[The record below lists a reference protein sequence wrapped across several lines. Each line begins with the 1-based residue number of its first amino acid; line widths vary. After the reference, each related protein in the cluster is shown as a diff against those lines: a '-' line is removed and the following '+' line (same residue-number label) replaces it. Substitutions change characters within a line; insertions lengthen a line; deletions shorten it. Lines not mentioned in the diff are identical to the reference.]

1 MITGCAPPPQAKWKK
16 IEIRST
22 CIEERG
28 CVPRSSLSAR
38 ISTCVQSCAGRDP
51 GYEMSASNSSVDVE
65 RAVDPERTDPSS
77 LQPSNMIPVTL
88 DVVEE
93 CPEKEGDDD
102 TNGGIEIIVNPSAQ
116 ADDSCESKEVI
127 DHESECFMW

>member
-1 MITGCAPPPQAKWKK
+1 
-16 IEIRST
+16 
-22 CIEERG
+22 
-28 CVPRSSLSAR
+28 
-38 ISTCVQSCAGRDP
+38 
-51 GYEMSASNSSVDVE
+51 MSASNSSVDVE
-65 RAVDPERTDPSS
+65 RAVKKTDGHPLSF
-77 LQPSNMIPVTL
+77 QPSNMISVTL